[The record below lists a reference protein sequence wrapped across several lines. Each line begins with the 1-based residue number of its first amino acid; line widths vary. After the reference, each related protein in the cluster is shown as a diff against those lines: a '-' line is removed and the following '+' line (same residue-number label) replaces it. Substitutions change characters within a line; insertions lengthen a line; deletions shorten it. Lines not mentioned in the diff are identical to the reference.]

1 LGDMRDEVREI
12 HRKILLL
19 MESCGPKKLHVL
31 YEAQKSL
38 AQWEATHMHEIWKLF
53 ENDRT

>member
-1 LGDMRDEVREI
+1 MGDMRDEVREI